1 MGYSI
6 SIHKAQGSEFDCVIL
21 PMDLSFQ
28 RMLYRKLV
36 YTAVT
41 RTKNLLIL
49 IGEPEALEK
58 GVNNIS
64 NECRKTTLCDLICG

>member
-1 MGYSI
+1 
-6 SIHKAQGSEFDCVIL
+6 
-21 PMDLSFQ
+21 MDLSFQ